1 MGTRRA
7 FVVRLDPE
15 TLAALDQAADAARL
29 SREGYV
35 RWLIESQLAPHGHR
49 HKSRKQGSTGE
60 RFTAGSADRRV
71 RRGRGEEGS
80 EPNETP
86 TDRPPDAKTPPRGG
100 KSPPRRRPKTPGEG
114 GRGHP

>member
-15 TLAALDQAADAARL
+15 TLAALDAAADAARL

-35 RWLIESQLAPHGHR
+35 RWLIESQLRPHGHR
-49 HKSRKQGSTGE
+49 HQSRKQASTGE
-60 RFTAGSADRRV
+60 RFAPDSADRRV
-71 RRGRGEEGS
+71 RRGRGE
-80 EPNETP
+80 PNDTP
-86 TDRPPDAKTPPRGG
+86 TDRAPAPETRPKRGKT
-100 KSPPRRRPKTPGEG
+100 PPRRRPETPGEG